1 MTETLLQEL
10 RRFADDGELLSPQE
24 RRRINTAATLP
35 DDFLEAV
42 AHAMEAR
49 PHFGDVARL
58 STAEIH
64 ETVSSTN
71 AEGAVVEEL
80 ERVLRAMRDRIAAR
94 RADVGQRALLVYALA
109 KRSDDEEVIVHTER
123 MRRRLRPRGRR

>member
-1 MTETLLQEL
+1 MTEELLDAL
-10 RRFADDGELLSPQE
+10 RRFADGAPSLSPQE

-49 PHFGDVARL
+49 PRYGDIARL
-58 STAEIH
+58 STEEIH
-64 ETVSSTN
+64 DTVAATN
-71 AEGAVVEEL
+71 AREAVVEEL
-80 ERVLRAMRDRIAAR
+80 ERITRAMRDTIVTL

-109 KRSDDEEVIVHTER
+109 KRSDDEEMAEHTER
-123 MRRRLRPRGRR
+123 MRRKLRARK